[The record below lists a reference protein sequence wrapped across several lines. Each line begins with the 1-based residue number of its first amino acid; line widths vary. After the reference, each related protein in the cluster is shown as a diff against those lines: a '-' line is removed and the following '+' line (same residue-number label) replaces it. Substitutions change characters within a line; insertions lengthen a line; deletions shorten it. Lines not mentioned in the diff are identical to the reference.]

1 MKDFLTSKLPLFDI
15 LAMIIPGWLI
25 YLLIP
30 IKLLVTSHPLNDGKC
45 QVGKIF
51 LILIFSY
58 IIGLIWN
65 MIMEWIFEKIK
76 WKNNILHITYRYYK
90 SKKMV
95 TCSLFK
101 YMLFNC
107 PRILSLFCKYRCRY
121 NVCRNYQQL
130 TSSSFQDK
138 NDILKLYYHYYYF
151 VLQNRYSDVIPIL
164 EGQVAFLRNIIG
176 IIFILG
182 LIAILKIVYNS
193 CRMFFYPNLDIVTLL
208 IIFGSSVFL
217 FWGAIVTMI
226 SRQDK
231 IYQRVWEDYEYLSSK

>member
-1 MKDFLTSKLPLFDI
+1 MKDFLTSKLSLYDI

-30 IKLLVTSHPLNDGKC
+30 KDLLVARNLFNDPTSKYNE
-45 QVGKIF
+45 IF

-58 IIGLIWN
+58 VIGLIWN

-76 WKNNILHITYRYYK
+76 WKNNILHITYRYHK
-90 SKKMV
+90 SKKME
-95 TCSLFK
+95 TDSLFI
-101 YMLFNC
+101 YMLFYC
-107 PRILSLFCKYRCRY
+107 PRILSLFCEYRCRY
-121 NVCRNYQQL
+121 NECRNYQQL
-130 TSSSFQDK
+130 TSLSFKDK
-138 NDILKLYYHYYYF
+138 SDILKLYYHYYYF